1 MAPTRILP
9 SRGFFFRYCHPDIA
23 ENRRVANFP
32 EHGLNE
38 APHPKFDR
46 FGQQRVSQDLQYI
59 FRREVGRE
67 VPLLVEM

>member
-32 EHGLNE
+32 ERGLNE
-38 APHPKFDR
+38 APTR
-46 FGQQRVSQDLQYI
+46 NLIGSVSSAFLRTYI

-67 VPLLVEM
+67 VPSLVEM